1 MNDKNIAIKGIIK
14 QRNQVKIKTSKLVN
28 NYDKTD
34 GIFTIRISRT
44 NKLYSNISQN
54 DNTNI

>member
-14 QRNQVKIKTSKLVN
+14 PRNQVNIKTSKLVN
-28 NYDKTD
+28 NNDKTH